1 MQVVMWQQ
9 PNRPRHH
16 AHHGRQGC
24 LIIEQAF
31 APEIV
36 MPSSWKIAFF
46 TMQTPLHLQLHTE
59 TYHCD
64 PIAVI
69 IL

>member
-1 MQVVMWQQ
+1 MQAVMWQQ
-9 PNRPRHH
+9 PNRPQHH

-36 MPSSWKIAFF
+36 MPSSWKNCL
-46 TMQTPLHLQLHTE
+46 LHNANTSALAI
-59 TYHCD
+59 TY
-64 PIAVI
+64 
-69 IL
+69 

>member
-1 MQVVMWQQ
+1 MQAVMWQQ
-9 PNRPRHH
+9 PNRPQHH

-36 MPSSWKIAFF
+36 MPSSWKNCLLHNANTSALAIA
-46 TMQTPLHLQLHTE
+46 
-59 TYHCD
+59 Y
-64 PIAVI
+64 
-69 IL
+69 